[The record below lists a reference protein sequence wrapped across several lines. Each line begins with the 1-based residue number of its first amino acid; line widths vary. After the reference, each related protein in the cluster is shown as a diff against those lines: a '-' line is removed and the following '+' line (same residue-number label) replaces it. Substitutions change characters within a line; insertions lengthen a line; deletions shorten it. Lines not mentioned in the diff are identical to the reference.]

1 MKKLILPLLAIFSS
15 VVLFAQGITTK
26 EIISIDTYGKNVKT
40 ILFEKKTS
48 ENSISFALKAENK
61 SSKDF
66 AKCKWITSLSKEEL
80 MCFVDAL
87 EDFEV
92 ASSLENSLFNFIYKK
107 NKIKIQ
113 IKDTKCTSEHK
124 VYYFQKSC
132 NRALSFIILA
142 NEIPEIISGLKQSIR
157 EIEYVSK

>member
-1 MKKLILPLLAIFSS
+1 MKKILLPVAILSSILLFPQELI
-15 VVLFAQGITTK
+15 K
-26 EIISIDTYGKNVKT
+26 KYIISINTYEKNAKT
-40 ILFEKKTS
+40 ILFEKQILD
-48 ENSISFALKAENK
+48 NSISFVLKAENK

-80 MCFVDAL
+80 MYFIDAL
-87 EDFEV
+87 EALEV
-92 ASSLENSLFNFIYKK
+92 GSSLESSLFNFVYKK

-124 VYYFQKSC
+124 MYYFQKSC
-132 NRALSFIILA
+132 NRMLSFVILP
-142 NEIPEIISGLKQSIR
+142 NEVPNMLSTLKQTIR